1 MAMREETEFWW
12 EQAKRDL
19 KIAEHN
25 HANGDY
31 EACAFFCEPAAQKA
45 LKALLMHRTDK
56 PLPRIHNLV
65 ELGRLVEADGK
76 MSIFLGQLTPHY
88 MIARYPD
95 AAGAVTTEL
104 NDGWMSRRFPLG
116 TKEVLAWCR
125 KHLR

>member
-1 MAMREETEFWW
+1 MAMRPETRLWW

-25 HANGDY
+25 HGSRDY
-31 EACAFFCEPAAQKA
+31 EACVFFCEQAAQKA
-45 LKALLMHRTDK
+45 LKALLMHRTDE

-65 ELGRLVEADGK
+65 ELGRLAGVDGR
-76 MSIFLGQLTPHY
+76 MSVFLGQLTPHY

-104 NDGWMSRRFPLG
+104 YDGWMSRRFLLG
-116 TKEVLAWCR
+116 TKEVLEWCKR
-125 KHLR
+125 RLG